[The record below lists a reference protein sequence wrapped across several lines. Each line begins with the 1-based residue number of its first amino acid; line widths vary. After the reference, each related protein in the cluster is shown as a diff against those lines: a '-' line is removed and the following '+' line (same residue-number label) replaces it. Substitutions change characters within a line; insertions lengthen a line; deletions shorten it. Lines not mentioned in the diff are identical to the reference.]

1 VIGTGKLPPVT
12 KTVRA
17 LASGLEEMDAEAR
30 GSLYSPDTGSKVK
43 IGAGGA
49 LMLVM
54 VLNQSRMRGE
64 CGG

>member
-17 LASGLEEMDAEAR
+17 LASGFEGTDNEVCE
-30 GSLYSPDTGSKVK
+30 SLYSPDTGSKVK

-49 LMLVM
+49 LILVM

-64 CGG
+64 GGG